1 MGFDVLVFLHRFQR
15 HSLPNQVLIKLRKC
29 ASEAS
34 AFMRSGKEF
43 QILGPSDLRLFVP
56 YVLVLVFTTAILFG
70 RLTDEEDK

>member
-15 HSLPNQVLIKLRKC
+15 HSLPNPVLIKLRKC

-34 AFMRSGKEF
+34 AFMCSGKEF

-56 YVLVLVFTTAILFG
+56 YVLVLVLTTAILFG
-70 RLTDEEDK
+70 RLTDEEGK